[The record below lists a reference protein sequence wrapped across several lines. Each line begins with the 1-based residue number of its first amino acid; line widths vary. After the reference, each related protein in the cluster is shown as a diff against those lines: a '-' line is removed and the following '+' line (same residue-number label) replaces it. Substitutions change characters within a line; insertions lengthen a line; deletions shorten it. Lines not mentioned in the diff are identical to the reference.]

1 MFDKSKIGSKMSLR
15 SPSPQPA
22 KLHLLDGEFF
32 TKLGVIF
39 VVLNNG
45 LINKVF
51 QKKGVGL
58 LLYPCIEI
66 SNKGPTLE
74 ILQPNCVN

>member
-22 KLHLLDGEFF
+22 KLHLLDGESF

-51 QKKGVGL
+51 QKKRGWIVG
-58 LLYPCIEI
+58 EDT
-66 SNKGPTLE
+66 SLE
-74 ILQPNCVN
+74 FP

>member
-51 QKKGVGL
+51 QKKRGWIVG
-58 LLYPCIEI
+58 EDT
-66 SNKGPTLE
+66 SLE
-74 ILQPNCVN
+74 FP